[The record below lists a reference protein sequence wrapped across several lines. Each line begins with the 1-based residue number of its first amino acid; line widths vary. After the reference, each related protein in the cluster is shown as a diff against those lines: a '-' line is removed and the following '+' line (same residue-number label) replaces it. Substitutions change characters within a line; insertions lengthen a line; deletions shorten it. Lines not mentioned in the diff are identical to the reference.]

1 MTRALR
7 DLLCARRGAITVE
20 LALFIPLFMLVMWF
34 GAEAC
39 HVYRTENTLH
49 RSTAALADILANET
63 LNEDETLPARLSLL
77 PESALLLLRE
87 MMGDTM
93 GESLQVGLSIT
104 YYDTSPGS
112 DGVVQASFSAGM
124 GCPAQEVTELA
135 DLTVG
140 GGGLTTEEN
149 AAQMELVRVEAC
161 VREAERLSFRD
172 WVFPTEFSSNFTA
185 MRKEW

>member
-7 DLLCARRGAITVE
+7 NLLCARRGAITVE

-63 LNEDETLPARLSLL
+63 LNDDETLPDRLSLL
-77 PESALLLLRE
+77 PESALLLFRE
-87 MMGDTM
+87 MMGDTT

-104 YYDTSPGS
+104 YYDTSPGT
-112 DGVVQASFSAGM
+112 GNVVQATFSAGM
-124 GCPAQEVTELA
+124 GCPAQEVTDLA
-135 DLTVG
+135 DLTIG
-140 GGGLTTEEN
+140 GGGLITEEN
-149 AAQMELVRVEAC
+149 AAQMELIRVESC
-161 VREAERLSFRD
+161 VRETESVSFRN
-172 WVFPTEFSSNFTA
+172 WVFPTEFTSNFTA